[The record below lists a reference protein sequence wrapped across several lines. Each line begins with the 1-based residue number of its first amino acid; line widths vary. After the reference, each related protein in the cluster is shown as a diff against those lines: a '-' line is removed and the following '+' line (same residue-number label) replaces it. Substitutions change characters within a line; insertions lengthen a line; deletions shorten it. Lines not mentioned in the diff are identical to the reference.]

1 MAIRYFGDSK
11 LNRCRPGWGSEVDEQ
26 RFDAGS
32 RKGAEKRLSL
42 QSFSDDF
49 MQVHMM
55 SPRYGQ
61 YALLPFPLSY
71 VLPAPP
77 LPLRHLPRPSS
88 SPALTSAGR
97 YLRSEM
103 FSPRMIERAWTVEE
117 RQVQA
122 GKEGSVGVGLV
133 LEQKGSQLLVHGFVR
148 GSASF
153 NCGALERGDI
163 LHKVDE
169 VVIDGMPRSQIA
181 ILIIGRIGTEVKL
194 TFLRQET
201 AAIMEKSAGDQDD
214 NDGYGFHPLVLLPGS
229 PGVFSH
235 RMRRVAPRYRRWR
248 RGSNGPV
255 VC

>member
-1 MAIRYFGDSK
+1 
-11 LNRCRPGWGSEVDEQ
+11 
-26 RFDAGS
+26 
-32 RKGAEKRLSL
+32 
-42 QSFSDDF
+42 
-49 MQVHMM
+49 
-55 SPRYGQ
+55 
-61 YALLPFPLSY
+61 
-71 VLPAPP
+71 
-77 LPLRHLPRPSS
+77 
-88 SPALTSAGR
+88 
-97 YLRSEM
+97 
-103 FSPRMIERAWTVEE
+103 
-117 RQVQA
+117 VQA

-235 RMRRVAPRYRRWR
+235 RMRRVAPRYMQVVVNLTRGMQVGEFIPDEDLKHFVEEGVYDSERTVRGWMFLSSSKQHNESLRTWMTQDMKTEKTHDNAIVGNWR
-248 RGSNGPV
+248 FYA
-255 VC
+255 